1 MEELGEKSMVL
12 KLSEL
17 EKFYAEYNYVNGDFN
32 LLDEIDVILSSLI
45 DEKTKIYSYF
55 RTGILLLFYEQWR
68 KASKIDFYSEIAR
81 INELR
86 GAFDATN
93 VMCRQTTNLFG
104 TFKEGFKP
112 TEFKAGKYKLKFH
125 NRPDYYF
132 IMYSIHREIISKNY
146 KYFKK

>member
-1 MEELGEKSMVL
+1 MVL

-17 EKFYAEYNYVNGDFN
+17 EKFYAECNYINGDFN
-32 LLDEIDVILSSLI
+32 LLDEIDIILSSLI

-68 KASKIDFYSEIAR
+68 KASKVDFYSEIAR

-104 TFKEGFKP
+104 TSKEIFKP

-125 NRPDYYF
+125 TRPDYYF

-146 KYFKK
+146 KYFNKN

>member
-1 MEELGEKSMVL
+1 

-68 KASKIDFYSEIAR
+68 KASKVDFYSEIAR

-93 VMCRQTTNLFG
+93 VM
-104 TFKEGFKP
+104 
-112 TEFKAGKYKLKFH
+112 
-125 NRPDYYF
+125 
-132 IMYSIHREIISKNY
+132 
-146 KYFKK
+146 

>member
-1 MEELGEKSMVL
+1 MVL

-17 EKFYAEYNYVNGDFN
+17 EKFYAECNYINGDFN
-32 LLDEIDVILSSLI
+32 LLDEIDIILSSLI

-68 KASKIDFYSEIAR
+68 KASKVDFYTEIAR

-104 TFKEGFKP
+104 TAKEIFKP

-125 NRPDYYF
+125 TRPDYYF

-146 KYFKK
+146 KYFNKN